1 MNFLIA
7 LIPEIIL
14 IAAACLLFLLAAF
27 PGVIIRRSAP
37 WVTVIALMAAMMV
50 VAIRMLDGSQFE
62 AVQDVILFSQFSS
75 YIKALSLAVGVLLLL
90 VNWPTDADGSGNAT
104 LRLESEGPEYFGL
117 MLLSITGVMLVA
129 SANDLILLFLAIEL
143 ASIPTYVMVS
153 ISRPISIAQ
162 EAALKYFFLGAFS
175 AALTL
180 FGLSFLFGVTGS
192 LTLTGIAGV
201 VSGWI
206 AAGGVPAWLI
216 LGGMLVM
223 VGLAFKLAAF
233 PLHFY
238 APDVYT
244 GAATPLTALL
254 SFVPK
259 AAGIVGL
266 IRVLYALSGAHPGDL
281 PTSFATALWIIAVFT
296 MTIGNVLGLMQQN
309 VKRMMACSSI
319 AHSGYMLTG
328 LAVLFGTPVLSVQ
341 HEALAGVLF
350 YLTAYGLTNLGVF
363 AVLMMLPAKADPFNY
378 EGKIPPGTTAET
390 LSDIAGTGRR
400 HVGLGL
406 IMAACCFSLIGIPL
420 TMGFL
425 GKFYLLRPLL
435 AGGFTWLAVIMVLN
449 AAISAGYYLRIV
461 SAMFLKEP
469 REAAMGMNVAVAA
482 DAQTPCPCL
491 ITMPLLLAGILAG
504 GGGLALGT
512 YLDAASAV
520 RTMTLQAT
528 DVAPP
533 VVPSPSRPIWISLE
547 APGDQGG
554 TGLASEK

>member
-7 LIPEIIL
+7 LTPEIIL
-14 IAAACLLFLLAAF
+14 IGAACLLFLLAAF

-37 WVTVIALMAAMMV
+37 WITLTAMMAAMVV

-62 AVQDVILFSQFSS
+62 AVQDVILLSQFSS
-75 YIKALSLAVGVLLLL
+75 YVKALSLVVGVLLLL
-90 VNWPTDADGSGNAT
+90 VNWPTDADGSGNAS

-153 ISRPISIAQ
+153 MSRPISIAQ
-162 EAALKYFFLGAFS
+162 EAAVKYFFLGAFS

-206 AAGGVPAWLI
+206 ATGGVPAWLI

-266 IRVLYALSGAHPGDL
+266 IRVLYALSGGHPGDL
-281 PTSFATALWIIAVFT
+281 PSSLATALWFIAVFT

-328 LAVLFGTPVLSVQ
+328 LAVLFGTPILSVQ
-341 HEALAGVLF
+341 DEAIAGVLF

-390 LSDIAGTGRR
+390 LSDLAGTGRR

-469 REAAMGMNVAVAA
+469 REAAMGMNVAV
-482 DAQTPCPCL
+482 DAQTPRLCT
-491 ITMPLLLAGILAG
+491 ITMPLMLAGILAA

-512 YLDAASAV
+512 YLEAAAAV

-533 VVPSPSRPIWISLE
+533 VLPTPSRPIWISLE
-547 APGDQGG
+547 APHVQDG
-554 TGLASEK
+554 TWLASEK